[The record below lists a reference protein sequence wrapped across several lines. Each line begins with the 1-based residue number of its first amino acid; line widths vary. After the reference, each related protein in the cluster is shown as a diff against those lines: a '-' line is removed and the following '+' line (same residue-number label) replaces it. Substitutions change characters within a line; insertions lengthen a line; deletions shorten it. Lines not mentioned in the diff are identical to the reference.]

1 MYISVVRGQ
10 RWIPPL
16 GRTLC
21 ITGTN
26 LILWSHPHMASGF
39 YSYFPRFVFPAIPII
54 SRSQLGICS
63 SVSTAA
69 LEKVPV
75 HLLAAI
81 YASATPFV
89 VHDSVL
95 CIAAVYGELLWD
107 KLWHMVYELILKETH
122 TPKLAVLQAS
132 LLYLQQIPA
141 GSQEALPDGP
151 FIWSF
156 LGSTVALAV
165 SLG

>member
-1 MYISVVRGQ
+1 MDTSSRKDPMHYQDKLDTMVSPAHGQ
-10 RWIPPL
+10 RL
-16 GRTLC
+16 LS
-21 ITGTN
+21 
-26 LILWSHPHMASGF
+26 LFL
-39 YSYFPRFVFPAIPII
+39 RFVFPAIPII
-54 SRSQLGICS
+54 SRSQLDICS
-63 SVSTAA
+63 SVLTAA

-81 YASATPFV
+81 YASVTPFV
-89 VHDSVL
+89 VHNSVL
-95 CIAAVYGELLWD
+95 CISAVYGELLWD

-165 SLG
+165 SFG